1 MNGRDSRDDHLFL
14 WCALLIFVF
23 AVLPALYVA
32 HADDV
37 NRPLLALAEGERRL
51 ADAKKQVLEAG
62 AGRGADSGV
71 CALF

>member
-37 NRPLLALAEGERRL
+37 NRGT
-51 ADAKKQVLEAG
+51 
-62 AGRGADSGV
+62 DSGV